1 MEEEESKETTED
13 KEEEIQKEVNNE
25 KKVQE
30 KKEET
35 TGDKDSFKVRH
46 QTDQSTNTD
55 ARWLPASHWL
65 KAGWKEDWLV

>member
-1 MEEEESKETTED
+1 MEEEESKETTES
-13 KEEEIQKEVNNE
+13 KEEEIQKEVNEE

-35 TGDKDSFKVRH
+35 TGDLVKIRH

-55 ARWLPASHWL
+55 ARWLSASRWF
-65 KAGWKEDWLV
+65 